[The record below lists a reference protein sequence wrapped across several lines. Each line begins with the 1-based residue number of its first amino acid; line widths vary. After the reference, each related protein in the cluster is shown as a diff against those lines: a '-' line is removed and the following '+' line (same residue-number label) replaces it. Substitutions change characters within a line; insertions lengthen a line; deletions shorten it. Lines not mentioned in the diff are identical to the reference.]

1 MNRKSQ
7 VNGGDLDQI
16 FAPYNRS
23 DAPGLVVG
31 VASRGRPVYR
41 RAFGLASI
49 ELPVSLTPTMRLRIG
64 STTKHFLCLTILLLA
79 EEGKLTLEDSPR
91 RHLPELPVWAES
103 MTLRQLMSHTSGMRC
118 SLDLIMQLSGISRP
132 APEGSQLKLL
142 TQQDSVNFAP
152 GESWSYNNGGYVLL
166 TTIVERLE
174 KAPLA
179 EVLRTRVFEPVGMN
193 DTLLRPYDT
202 DCVPNSASLHVP
214 SLTGGFTRGIF
225 GPPIGGEG
233 GIASTVDDMLAWL
246 AHMSNPKVGSTEAW
260 AAMRTP
266 LTSHGYGLGL
276 SMGEYRGARVIHHGG
291 SVIGGSCQ
299 MLKVVDHDLDI
310 IIMTNRSGVIDPTVL
325 TEQVID
331 ACIPDLSAK
340 PDDATEA
347 ALVTGDFY
355 GAESGRFVRLFEQDG
370 RQFGQVFAAKLP
382 LVRGA
387 SGDLSLRN
395 ITTDLR
401 LAPTAAGGQV
411 RELELTEFGQSERL
425 RRVEPPAEPAPMAA
439 GRYICPSCDAVAEV
453 SGAGEGQGLQISGAY
468 GSIAYGLESVG
479 PGLFLASTGNP
490 LLPLGGLIEVETGG
504 FAFSSVRTRRLRFN
518 HAA

>member
-1 MNRKSQ
+1 MNCEPQ

-23 DAPGLVVG
+23 DAPGLAVG

-41 RAFGLASI
+41 RAFGLASV

-64 STTKHFLCLTILLLA
+64 STTKHFLCLIVLLLA
-79 EEGKLTLEDSPR
+79 EEGKLSLEDSPR
-91 RHLPELPVWAES
+91 RHLPELPVWAEA

-142 TQQDSVNFAP
+142 AQQDSVNFAP

-166 TTIVERLE
+166 TSIVERLE
-174 KAPLA
+174 GTPLA
-179 EVLRTRVFEPVGMN
+179 EVLRTRVFEPVGMT

-214 SLTGGFTRGIF
+214 TLAGGFTRGIF

-233 GIASTVDDMLAWL
+233 GIASTVDDMLTWL
-246 AHMSNPKVGSTEAW
+246 AHMSNPKVGSAEAW

-276 SMGEYRGARVIHHGG
+276 SMGEYRGVRVIHHGG

-299 MLKVVDHDLDI
+299 MLKVIDHDLDI
-310 IIMTNRSGVIDPTVL
+310 IIMTNRSGVIDPTAL
-325 TEQVID
+325 TEQIID
-331 ACIPDLSAK
+331 ACVPDLAAK

-347 ALVTGDFY
+347 APVTGDFY
-355 GAESGRFVRLFEQDG
+355 AAESGRFVRLFGQG
-370 RQFGQVFAAKLP
+370 GKQFGQVFAAMVP
-382 LVRGA
+382 LTRGT

-401 LAPTAAGGQV
+401 LAPTVADGEV
-411 RELELTEFGQSERL
+411 RELELTEFGRSERL
-425 RRVEPPAEPAPMAA
+425 RRIAPPVERAAMTA
-439 GRYICPSCDAVAEV
+439 GRYVCPSCDAVAEISV
-453 SGAGEGQGLQISGAY
+453 ASEGQSLQVSGAY
-468 GSIAYGLESVG
+468 GSVAYGLEPVG

-504 FAFSSVRTRRLRFN
+504 FAFSSARTRRLRFN
-518 HAA
+518 HEA